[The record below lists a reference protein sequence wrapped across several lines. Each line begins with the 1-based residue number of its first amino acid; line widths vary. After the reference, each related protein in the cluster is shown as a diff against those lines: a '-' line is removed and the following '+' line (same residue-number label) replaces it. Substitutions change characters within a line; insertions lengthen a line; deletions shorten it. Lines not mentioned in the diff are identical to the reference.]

1 MANRKY
7 YVLCEQNC
15 KFESMTKEQILTAI
29 MNAVNEGE
37 IGDIDAG
44 FITAVKTINGHTLK
58 FFIGTQ
64 AEYEAL
70 SADEKKDLHAII
82 TNDTTIESIEAALE
96 EVRSTQ
102 RGMLDGS
109 VVVPKANDANTAA
122 KAICDKNGQ
131 DITMNYLSANT
142 TAYRFAGGVNGF
154 EMVGRKLT
162 KGGQLYVAHFAEYN
176 SGKKYCFGLIFWD
189 GESTTYSAA
198 CVIEGKR
205 YCVKIEHTYDKDG
218 EHSVGLAR
226 LVRFDESSGEQN
238 CSNNGSI
245 LYLDCFT
252 YTPTVTE

>member
-1 MANRKY
+1 MAEQKY
-7 YVLCEQNC
+7 YVLCDKNC

-29 MNAVNEGE
+29 SQAVATGSV
-37 IGDIDAG
+37 GDCDTG
-44 FITAVKTINGHTLK
+44 FVSTIKTINGQGLR
-58 FFIGTQ
+58 FFVGTQ

-70 SADEKKDLHAII
+70 SADERTGLFAII
-82 TNDTTIESIEAALE
+82 TNDTTKEGIEAALE
-96 EVRSTQ
+96 ELRSTQ

-131 DITMNYLSANT
+131 DITMNYLSAKT

-154 EMVGRKLT
+154 EMVGRKLAE
-162 KGGQLYVAHFAEYN
+162 GGQLYVAHLAGYN
-176 SGKKYCFGLIFWD
+176 SGKEYCFGLIFWD

-205 YCVKIEHTYDKDG
+205 YCVKIEHSYDKG
-218 EHSVGLAR
+218 GVYSVGFAR
-226 LVRFDESSGEQN
+226 LVRIDDSGEQN
-238 CSNNGSI
+238 VSNTGSI